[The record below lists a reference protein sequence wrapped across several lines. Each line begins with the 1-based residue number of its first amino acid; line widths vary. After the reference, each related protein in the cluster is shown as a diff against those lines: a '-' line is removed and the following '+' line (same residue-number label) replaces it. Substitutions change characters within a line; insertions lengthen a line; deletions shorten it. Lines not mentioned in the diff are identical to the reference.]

1 MSSDNRPA
9 VLQQD
14 MKPIGQPRKPQLSV
28 ETALAGLLVPAP
40 AQTNMDIAPKD
51 DVFPGLF
58 MNVSVH
64 EIDFFDKNP
73 RTRHDPEQ
81 YGQIKQSI
89 REAGVQQ
96 PVHITRR
103 PGDNRFVLA
112 QGGNTRLKI
121 VRELYAET
129 GNERFAVIPAIFAEY
144 TSEADIQIAHLIE
157 NEQRA
162 EMCFWDKAQAY
173 AAIREMFQAE
183 SAKKLSLRE
192 LEQLFLTHGL
202 SLSYKTLGLMFF
214 AADHLN
220 DLGMLAQS
228 LSNQKT
234 FDIRK
239 LYYQFQDSLKA
250 ADIAAQLDGFWSSN
264 LSAWAMEQTEA
275 GTQEPDISDLG
286 RYLQRR
292 FAEAFGD
299 VLPQQGQE
307 PGAATDS
314 SDIRLPETDGHTGQS
329 PATAAGTARLPENS
343 RQAAS
348 AATSTPAD
356 TPATVAPPP
365 DAAAKRHDGAQSAAA
380 APVTADTP
388 AYADRD
394 AALQALHRAVR
405 SLLSAVG
412 LNDCFRIHAAFPYA
426 FYLEYPDFRHL
437 PQTNP
442 QAVFAIDHLHAEAG
456 NVFVFLCR
464 VSGQDRLMSDFS
476 LGEANP
482 ILGLPENSTVL
493 AAYRDADVWDEYVT
507 MGIGERAYL
516 LDSVLEWQTADTP
529 YSAPVAAI
537 LAAMRAVRTFDAGG
551 GHD

>member
-9 VLQQD
+9 VRQQD

-58 MNVSVH
+58 MNVSVN

-129 GNERFAVIPAIFAEY
+129 GDERFAVIPAIFAEY

-173 AAIREMFQAE
+173 AAIRGMFQAE

-192 LEQLFLTHGL
+192 LAELFLTHGL
-202 SLSYKTLGLMFF
+202 SLTHNTLSLMFF

-220 DLGMLAQS
+220 DLGMFAQY

-264 LSAWAMEQTEA
+264 LSAWAVEQTEA
-275 GTQEPDISDLG
+275 GTQEPDISDLS

-307 PGAATDS
+307 PEAATDS
-314 SDIRLPETDGHTGQS
+314 SDIGLPETDGHTGQS
-329 PATAAGTARLPENS
+329 PATAAGTVRLPENS

-348 AATSTPAD
+348 AATSTLTDA
-356 TPATVAPPP
+356 PATVAPPL
-365 DAAAKRHDGAQSAAA
+365 DAAAKRYDGAQSAAA
-380 APVTADTP
+380 AL

-394 AALQALHRAVR
+394 AALQALHQAVR

-412 LNDCFRIHAAFPYA
+412 LNDCFRTHAAFPYA
-426 FYLEYPDFRHL
+426 FYLEYPDFRNL

-442 QAVFAIDHLHAEAG
+442 HAIFAIDHLHAEAG

-464 VSGQDRLMSDFS
+464 VSGQDRLMSDLS

-482 ILGLPENSTVL
+482 ILGLPEHSTVL
-493 AAYRDADVWDEYVT
+493 SAYRDADVWDEYAT

>member
-173 AAIREMFQAE
+173 AAIRGMFQAE

-394 AALQALHRAVR
+394 AALQALHWAVR

>member
-1 MSSDNRPA
+1 MSSSNRSGTIKRTGPK
-9 VLQQD
+9 LQ
-14 MKPIGQPRKPQLSV
+14 LNA
-28 ETALAGLLVPAP
+28 ETAFASLLVAPP
-40 AQTNMDIAPKD
+40 AQTGMDIAPKD

-58 MNVSVH
+58 MNVSIH

-73 RTRHDPEQ
+73 RIHHDPEQ
-81 YGQIKQSI
+81 YGHIKQSI
-89 REAGVQQ
+89 RETGVQQ

-103 PGDNRFVLA
+103 PGDSRFVLA

-121 VRELYAET
+121 VQELFAET
-129 GNERFAVIPAIFAEY
+129 GDERFAVIPAIFAEY

-173 AAIREMFQAE
+173 AAIRGMFQAE

>member
-9 VLQQD
+9 V
-14 MKPIGQPRKPQLSV
+14 KPAGQPRKPQLSV
-28 ETALAGLLVPAP
+28 ETALAGLLVPTP

-103 PGDNRFVLA
+103 PGDSRFVLA

-129 GNERFAVIPAIFAEY
+129 GDERFAVIPAIFAEY

-173 AAIREMFQAE
+173 AAIRGMFQAE

-275 GTQEPDISDLG
+275 GTQELDISDLG

-292 FAEAFGD
+292 FAEAFGN
-299 VLPQQGQE
+299 VLPQQEQE
-307 PGAATDS
+307 QQPA
-314 SDIRLPETDGHTGQS
+314 TDGHTGQS

-348 AATSTPAD
+348 TATSTPAD

-380 APVTADTP
+380 TPP

-394 AALQALHRAVR
+394 AALQALHQAVR

-412 LNDCFRIHAAFPYA
+412 LNDCFRTHAAFPYA
-426 FYLEYPDFRHL
+426 FYLEYPDFRNL

-442 QAVFAIDHLHAEAG
+442 HAIFAIDHLHAEAG

-464 VSGQDRLMSDFS
+464 VSGQDRLMSDLS

-482 ILGLPENSTVL
+482 ILGLPEHSTVL
-493 AAYRDADVWDEYVT
+493 AAYRDADVWDEYAT

-516 LDSVLEWQTADTP
+516 LDSVLEWQTAATP
-529 YSAPVAAI
+529 YSEPVAAI
-537 LAAMRAVRTFDAGG
+537 LTAMRAVRTFDAGG